1 LIPITFLNTPFA
13 PKENRDMNTSKQQ
26 GFTLIELIVVIVIL
40 GILAA
45 TALPKF
51 VDLAGDARG
60 AARSGLQGAVQSA
73 ANLAYGTAAIRGQA
87 GATGSIS
94 MGTSTVSLVFGYP
107 TTATIQS
114 ALQDSAGIT
123 PSPAGT
129 WTLQTNCTVTY
140 AQPTVTGAPPA
151 IGGTTTGC

>member
-1 LIPITFLNTPFA
+1 
-13 PKENRDMNTSKQQ
+13 MNTSKQQ

-87 GATGSIS
+87 GNSGAIS
-94 MGTSTVSLVFGYP
+94 MGTTTVNLVFGYP
-107 TTATIQS
+107 TAANIQS

-123 PSPAGT
+123 PTTTATTST
-129 WTLQTNCTVTY
+129 WQFQTNCTVTY
-140 AQPTVTGAPPA
+140 LQPAATGTTPT

>member
-1 LIPITFLNTPFA
+1 
-13 PKENRDMNTSKQQ
+13 MNTSKQQ

-73 ANLAYGTAAIRGQA
+73 ANLAYGTAAVRGQA
-87 GATGSIS
+87 GATGAIS
-94 MGTSTVSLVFGYP
+94 MGTSTVNLVFGYP
-107 TTATIQS
+107 TTANIQS

-123 PSPAGT
+123 PNPDGT
-129 WTLQTNCTVTY
+129 WTFQTNCTVTY
-140 AQPTVTGAPPA
+140 AQPTVAGTPPA
-151 IGGTTTGC
+151 IGGATTGC

>member
-1 LIPITFLNTPFA
+1 
-13 PKENRDMNTSKQQ
+13 MKQK

-51 VDLAGDARG
+51 VDLGGDARK

-73 ANLAYGTAAIRGQA
+73 ANLAYGTAAARGQA
-87 GATGSIS
+87 GASGAIS
-94 MGTSTVSLVFGYP
+94 MGSSTINVVFGYP
-107 TTATIQS
+107 TTADIQT
-114 ALQDSAGIT
+114 AMQDTAGIT

-129 WTLQTNCTVTY
+129 WTFQTNCTVTY
-140 AQPTVTGAPPA
+140 AQPAVAGNAPA
-151 IGGTTTGC
+151 IGGDPSGC